1 MPKHMT
7 VAVLGA
13 GGTMGLPMARNIA
26 RAGLRVQGWNRT
38 PEKARPL
45 ADDGVQVARDAR
57 AAVEGAD
64 VVITMLA
71 DADAVLEVMGEA
83 IDAMREDAV
92 WLQTST
98 IGEAGIEAC
107 AALADRRG
115 IRLVDAPVLGTKA
128 PAEQG
133 KLVVL
138 GSGPEGLREGLAP
151 IFDAIAQRTMWVG
164 ETGAG
169 TRLKVVVNSWIVTV
183 VEGGAETIALAEGM
197 GVDPAL
203 MFEAIEGGALDLPYL
218 RMKGEAIAKRD
229 FDPSFS
235 LRLAA
240 KDAGLVQES
249 AGRRDLDL
257 PALEAIRR
265 RLDEG
270 VPEHGDEDMSA
281 TFLTS
286 APKAVR

>member
-1 MPKHMT
+1 MPKQMT

-13 GGTMGLPMARNIA
+13 GGTMGLPMARNMA
-26 RAGLRVQGWNRT
+26 RAGLEVRAWNRS
-38 PEKARPL
+38 PEKAQPL
-45 ADDGVQVARDAR
+45 ADDGAHIAGDLR
-57 AAVEGAD
+57 AAVEAAD
-64 VVITMLA
+64 VVMTMLA
-71 DADAVLEVMGEA
+71 DADAVLDVMGGA
-83 IDAMREDAV
+83 IDGMRDGAV

-107 AALADRRG
+107 ADLASGHG
-115 IRLVDAPVLGTKA
+115 IELVDAPVLGTKE
-128 PAEQG
+128 PAEQA

-138 GSGPEGLREGLAP
+138 ASGPEGLRDRLRP
-151 IFDAIAQRTMWVG
+151 IFDAIAERTMWVG
-164 ETGAG
+164 EAGAG

-203 MFEAIEGGALDLPYL
+203 MFDALEGGALDLPYL
-218 RMKGEAIAKRD
+218 RMKGEAIAKRE

-240 KDAGLVQES
+240 KDAGLVSES
-249 AGRRDLDL
+249 AGRRDLEL

-286 APKAVR
+286 APRAVR

>member
-1 MPKHMT
+1 MPKQMT

-13 GGTMGLPMARNIA
+13 GGTMGRPMARNIA
-26 RAGLRVQGWNRT
+26 RAGLEVRAWNRS
-38 PEKARPL
+38 PEKALPL
-45 ADDGVQVARDAR
+45 ADEGVHIADDPR
-57 AAVEGAD
+57 AAAEGAD
-64 VVITMLA
+64 VVMTMLA
-71 DADAVLEVMGEA
+71 DADAVLDVMGGA
-83 IDAMREDAV
+83 IGAMRDGSV

-107 AALADRRG
+107 ADLASEQG
-115 IRLVDAPVLGTKA
+115 IELVDAPVLGTKA

-138 GSGPEGLREGLAP
+138 GSGPEHLRNELRP

-164 ETGAG
+164 EAGAG

-197 GVDPAL
+197 GVDPARL
-203 MFEAIEGGALDLPYL
+203 FEALEGGTLDLPYL
-218 RMKGEAIAKRD
+218 RMKGEAIANRD

-249 AGRRDLDL
+249 AGRRDLEL
-257 PALEAIRR
+257 PALDAIRR

-270 VPEHGDEDMSA
+270 VREHGDEDMSA

-286 APKAVR
+286 APKAAR

>member
-1 MPKHMT
+1 MPKHT
-7 VAVLGA
+7 IVAVLGA
-13 GGTMGLPMARNIA
+13 GGTMGRPMARNLA
-26 RAGLRVQGWNRT
+26 RAGLTVHAWNRS
-38 PEKARPL
+38 PEKAQPL
-45 ADDGVQVARDAR
+45 ADDGARIFDDPR
-57 AAVEGAD
+57 AAVAGAD
-64 VVITMLA
+64 VVMTMLA
-71 DADAVLEVMGEA
+71 DADAVLEVMGEVV
-83 IDAMREDAV
+83 DAMRDGAV

-98 IGEAGIEAC
+98 IGEAGMEAC
-107 AALADRRG
+107 ADLAAGRG
-115 IRLVDAPVLGTKA
+115 VELVDAPVLGTRA

-138 GSGPEGLREGLAP
+138 ASGPEHLRDGLAP
-151 IFDAIAQRTMWVG
+151 IFDAIGQRMMWVG
-164 ETGAG
+164 DIGAG

-203 MFEAIEGGALDLPYL
+203 MFEALEGGTLDLPYL

-240 KDAGLVQES
+240 KDARLVRES

-265 RLDEG
+265 RLEEG

-286 APKAVR
+286 APRAER

>member
-1 MPKHMT
+1 MPKQMT

-26 RAGLRVQGWNRT
+26 RAGLEVRAWNRS
-38 PEKARPL
+38 PEKAQPL
-45 ADDGVQVARDAR
+45 ADDGAHIAGDPR

-64 VVITMLA
+64 VVMTMLA
-71 DADAVLEVMGEA
+71 DADAVLDVMGGA
-83 IDAMREDAV
+83 VDRMRDGAV

-107 AALADRRG
+107 ADLASGHG
-115 IRLVDAPVLGTKA
+115 IELVDAPVLGTKA

-138 GSGPEGLREGLAP
+138 GSGPEGLRDRLRP
-151 IFDAIAQRTMWVG
+151 IFDAIAERTMWVG
-164 ETGAG
+164 EAGAG
-169 TRLKVVVNSWIVTV
+169 ARLKVVVNSWIVTV
-183 VEGGAETIALAEGM
+183 VEGGAETIALAEAM

-203 MFEAIEGGALDLPYL
+203 MFDALEGGALDLPYL
-218 RMKGEAIAKRD
+218 RMKGEAMAKRA

-240 KDAGLVQES
+240 KDAGLVSES

-286 APKAVR
+286 APRAVR

>member
-1 MPKHMT
+1 MPKQMT

-13 GGTMGLPMARNIA
+13 GGTMGRPMARNLA
-26 RAGLRVQGWNRT
+26 RAGLAVRAWNRS

-45 ADDGVQVARDAR
+45 AGDGVHLAADAR
-57 AAVEGAD
+57 AAVDGAD

-71 DADAVLEVMGEA
+71 DADAVLGVMRGA
-83 IDAMREDAV
+83 IEAMRDGAV

-98 IGEAGIEAC
+98 IGEDGIEAC
-107 AALADRRG
+107 AELAAGRG
-115 IRLVDAPVLGTKA
+115 IELVDAPVLGTKA

-138 GSGPEGLREGLAP
+138 GSGPEHLRDALRPVFG
-151 IFDAIAQRTMWVG
+151 AIAQRTMWVG
-164 ETGAG
+164 EAGAG

-183 VEGGAETIALAEGM
+183 VEGGAETIALAEAM

-203 MFEAIEGGALDLPYL
+203 MFEALEGGTLDLPYL
-218 RMKGEAIAKRD
+218 RMKGEAISRRD

-240 KDAGLVQES
+240 KDAGLVQGS
-249 AGRRDLDL
+249 AARRDLDL
-257 PALEAIRR
+257 PALAAIRR

-286 APKAVR
+286 APRAVR

>member
-1 MPKHMT
+1 MPTQMT

-26 RAGLRVQGWNRT
+26 RAGLGVRAWNRS

-45 ADDGVQVARDAR
+45 ADDGVHIAGDPR
-57 AAVEGAD
+57 AAIEGAD

-71 DADAVLEVMGEA
+71 DAEAVLEVMGGA
-83 IDAMREDAV
+83 IDAMRDGAI

-98 IGEAGIEAC
+98 IGEAGTEAC
-107 AALADRRG
+107 AELASGRG
-115 IRLVDAPVLGTKA
+115 IELVDAPVLGTRA

-138 GSGPEGLREGLAP
+138 GSGPEGLRDELAP

-164 ETGAG
+164 EAGAG

-203 MFEAIEGGALDLPYL
+203 MFEALEGGALDLPYL
-218 RMKGEAIAKRD
+218 RMKGEAIARRD
-229 FDPSFS
+229 FEPSFS

-257 PALEAIRR
+257 PALDAIRR

-270 VPEHGDEDMSA
+270 VAEHGDDDMSA

-286 APKAVR
+286 APRAVR

>member
-83 IDAMREDAV
+83 IDAMREDGV

-240 KDAGLVQES
+240 KDAGLVGES